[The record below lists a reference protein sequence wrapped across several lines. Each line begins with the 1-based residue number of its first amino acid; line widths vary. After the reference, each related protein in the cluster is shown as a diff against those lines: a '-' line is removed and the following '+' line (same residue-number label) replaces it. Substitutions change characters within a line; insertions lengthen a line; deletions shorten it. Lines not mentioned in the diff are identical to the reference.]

1 MKKAVWVTITGVQI
15 NDLGEEDKI
24 ELMTHG
30 KLFVKDKSFYIVY
43 SESEI
48 SGMAGTTTSV
58 KIQEDRVV
66 LNRMGTSE
74 QRQTFEVGVVNES
87 NYITPFGS
95 MWMRVLPSKVD
106 VAIDSNGGKV
116 SLEYELHIGRDKVS
130 DNKLS
135 IMIEEV

>member
-1 MKKAVWVTITGVQI
+1 MTITGVQI
-15 NDLGEEDKI
+15 NDLGEEDTI
-24 ELMTHG
+24 ELMTQG
-30 KLFVKDKSFYIVY
+30 KLFIKDKSFYIVY

-58 KIQEDRVV
+58 KIQQDRVI

-74 QRQTFEVGVVNES
+74 HRQIFEVGVVNES

-106 VAIDSNGGKV
+106 VAIDQTGGKV
-116 SLEYELHIGRDKVS
+116 NLEYELHIGQDKVS